1 MKRLEGRTAVI
12 TGAAAGIGRAT
23 ALALARE
30 GMHVVLADLDEA
42 GLLRVSGEIHALGRT
57 AWGVRCDVSDAADVR
72 RLYEQCLALAGSVH
86 VVMNNAGI
94 ARFGPA
100 LELSDDDWKR
110 VIDINLWGVIHGCRT
125 FGPHLVAQGEGHI
138 LNTASVAGLTG
149 LPTAASYVTS
159 KFGVVGLSEVL
170 RFELAPSGVG
180 VTAVCPG
187 FTKTS
192 IANVQGSEKL
202 AGAVQKF
209 GGDPD
214 ALALRIVRAI
224 RRDEAQLLFGPE
236 PHLTTMLRRF
246 STRLYDRGGRALGAA
261 MLKQEAARRAETTGS

>member
-1 MKRLEGRTAVI
+1 MKDLKGRTAVI

-30 GMHVVLADLDEA
+30 GMHIVLADLDQA
-42 GLLRVSGEIHALGRT
+42 GLSRVVSEVQGLGRK
-57 AWGVRCDVSDAADVR
+57 AWAVPTDVSDAAQVR
-72 RLYEQCLALAGSVH
+72 HLYEQCLSLAGSVQL
-86 VVMNNAGI
+86 VMNNAGI
-94 ARFGPA
+94 ARFGPV

-125 FGPHLVAQGEGHI
+125 FGPHLVAQGFGHI

-170 RFELAPSGVG
+170 RFELAPLGVG

-192 IANVQGSEKL
+192 IANVQGSEEL
-202 AGAVQKF
+202 ASAVRKY

-214 ALALRIVRAI
+214 ALARCIVRAV
-224 RRDEAQLLFGPE
+224 RRNDAHLLFGPE
-236 PHLTTMLRRF
+236 PHITTTLRRL
-246 STRLYDRGGRALGAA
+246 STRLYDRAGRALGAA
-261 MLKQEAARRAETTGS
+261 MLKQAAARRN